1 MRILNSYN
9 SAEKKLISDDDLKF
23 ANRVLANC
31 PEAHFNRQHQK
42 LLDSIATAIIAN
54 ASQPKIDEVYEF
66 FKFNGNP
73 LAVTLG
79 FFQQIDNPPMADRA
93 QALLDG
99 LDDRF
104 DVVLAADKRSTG
116 FVKTTDQKST
126 ICINQNG
133 TTEDIFTAIHEIA
146 HPFDFDNKSAD
157 GSNPTRDTL
166 GEVAPIALEL
176 IACDQL
182 TKNGAITLSDAESK
196 IAELRQATYYNA
208 VETKFR
214 LNLLDRAHR
223 SWTGKIDHREFID
236 AIEQLKMEKN
246 TIPLFLNRT
255 ANHIR
260 TDYRPYRYM
269 IARLLSPKIYQD
281 FQVDPAKTMADLNNF
296 QRAVS
301 NNNLELALQSV
312 GVEPDNLN
320 LPRLASLFDNL

>member
-9 SAEKKLISDDDLKF
+9 SAEKKLISDDDLEF
-23 ANRVLANC
+23 ANRALANC
-31 PEAHFNRQHQK
+31 PEVHFNRQHQE
-42 LLDSIATAIIAN
+42 LLDSIATSVIAN
-54 ASQPKIDEVYEF
+54 ANQPKIDEAYEF
-66 FKFNGNP
+66 SKFSGNP
-73 LAVTLG
+73 LAVALG

-104 DVVLAADKRSTG
+104 DVVLAADKHSTG

-133 TTEDIFTAIHEIA
+133 TTEDVFTAIHEIA

-182 TKNGAITLSDAESK
+182 TKNGAITSSDAESK

-260 TDYRPYRYM
+260 ADYRPYRYM

-281 FQVDPAKTMADLNNF
+281 FQADPAKTITNLNNF
-296 QRAVS
+296 QRSVS

-320 LPRLASLFDNL
+320 LSRLASLFDSL

>member
-1 MRILNSYN
+1 
-9 SAEKKLISDDDLKF
+9 
-23 ANRVLANC
+23 
-31 PEAHFNRQHQK
+31 
-42 LLDSIATAIIAN
+42 
-54 ASQPKIDEVYEF
+54 
-66 FKFNGNP
+66 
-73 LAVTLG
+73 
-79 FFQQIDNPPMADRA
+79 MADRA

-116 FVKTTDQKST
+116 FVKTVDQKST

-260 TDYRPYRYM
+260 ADYRPYRYM

-281 FQVDPAKTMADLNNF
+281 FQADPAKTITNLNNF

-301 NNNLELALQSV
+301 NNNLELALSSV
-312 GVEPDNLN
+312 GVESDNLN
-320 LPRLASLFDNL
+320 LPELASLFDNL

>member
-1 MRILNSYN
+1 MRMLNSYN
-9 SAEKKLISDDDLKF
+9 SAEKKLISDDDLEF
-23 ANRVLANC
+23 ANRALVNC
-31 PEAHFNRQHQK
+31 PEAHFNRQHQE
-42 LLDSIATAIIAN
+42 LLDSIATSVIAN
-54 ASQPKIDEVYEF
+54 ANRPKIDKIYEF
-66 FKFNGNP
+66 SKFNGNP

-104 DVVLAADKRSTG
+104 DVVLATDKRSTG
-116 FVKTTDQKST
+116 FVKTTNQKST

-157 GSNPTRDTL
+157 GSNPTRDAL

-208 VETKFR
+208 VETKLR

-246 TIPLFLNRT
+246 AIPLFLSRT

-260 TDYRPYRYM
+260 ADYRPYRYM

-301 NNNLELALQSV
+301 NNNLELALSSV

>member
-9 SAEKKLISDDDLKF
+9 SAEKKLISDDDLEF
-23 ANRVLANC
+23 ANRALANC
-31 PEAHFNRQHQK
+31 PEVHFNRQHQE
-42 LLDSIATAIIAN
+42 LLDSIATSVIAN
-54 ASQPKIDEVYEF
+54 ANRPKIDEAYEF
-66 FKFNGNP
+66 SKFSGNP
-73 LAVTLG
+73 LAVALG

-104 DVVLAADKRSTG
+104 DVVLAADKHSTG

-133 TTEDIFTAIHEIA
+133 TTEDVFTAIHEIA

-176 IACDQL
+176 VACDQL
-182 TKNGAITLSDAESK
+182 TKNGAITSSDAESK

-236 AIEQLKMEKN
+236 AIEQLKIEKN

-260 TDYRPYRYM
+260 ADYRPYRYM

-281 FQVDPAKTMADLNNF
+281 FQADPAKTITNLNNF

-320 LPRLASLFDNL
+320 LSRLASLFDSL